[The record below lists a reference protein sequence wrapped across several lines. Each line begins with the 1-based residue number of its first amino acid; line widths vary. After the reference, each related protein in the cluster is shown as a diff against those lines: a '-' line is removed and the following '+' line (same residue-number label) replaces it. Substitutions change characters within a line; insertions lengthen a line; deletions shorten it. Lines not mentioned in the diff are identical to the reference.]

1 MARRRLDPHLD
12 SMLIF
17 SGVGLNILK
26 ERRRQGGSRRNRLRR
41 LAGEQSRTTSWILRG
56 VTTRIEA
63 GESVAVLG
71 LKNSGRTEFV
81 RLAAGTLIPDEGSIL
96 RRQSILPMIDLRR
109 AFERGFT
116 IRQNIYLLGGLL
128 GMTPK
133 EVEGAVLEIVETAE
147 FTSNIDKYMGGVSA
161 LTRQKLAWA
170 IAMATK
176 PAAFAIDEMLVVGD
190 PQFQAKC
197 IAHVHR
203 LKADGATF
211 LVATDMPRKFE
222 GFFERAIVLHNGAVL
237 LDGAFADGLAVLRE
251 LRLANSAADIEA
263 DIDIETDIETET
275 ETETWK
281 EGRP

>member
-1 MARRRLDPHLD
+1 
-12 SMLIF
+12 MLIF
-17 SGVGLNILK
+17 TGVGLNIRK
-26 ERRRQGGSRRNRLRR
+26 ERRRQGGGRRHRLRR
-41 LAGEQSRTTSWILRG
+41 LAGEQSRTSSWVLRG
-56 VTTRIEA
+56 VSTRIEA
-63 GESVAVLG
+63 GESVAVMG

-109 AFERGFT
+109 AFEREFT

-133 EVEGAVLEIVETAE
+133 EVEGAVPEIVETAE
-147 FTSNIDKYMGGVSA
+147 VNSNIDRYMGGVSA
-161 LTRQKLAWA
+161 ITRQKLAWA

-176 PAAFAIDEMLVVGD
+176 ANAFAIDEMLVVGD

-197 IAHVHR
+197 IAQVHR

-211 LVATDMPRKFE
+211 LVATDVPRKFE
-222 GFFERAIVLHNGAVL
+222 GFFERAIVLHNGTVL

-251 LRLANSAADIEA
+251 LRLENSAVEIEA
-263 DIDIETDIETET
+263 DIETET
-275 ETETWK
+275 ETETETWK
-281 EGRP
+281 DGGL